1 MKLRSELEIR
11 EAVRRLVSERVA
23 EVPFDDSASL
33 LATTNLDS
41 LGAVALLVMIEE
53 EFDVSIDF
61 VTVDPAELLSIGG
74 LTGHLSALGAKSS
87 GG

>member
-1 MKLRSELEIR
+1 MKERSEPEIR
-11 EAVRRLVSERVA
+11 DAVRRLVSKQVD
-23 EVPFDDSASL
+23 EVPLDDSASL

-41 LGAVALLVMIEE
+41 LGAVTLLVMIEE

-61 VTVDPAELLSIGG
+61 VTVDPMSLMSING
-74 LTGHLSALGAKSS
+74 LTGHLSALLGQSN